1 MNGTI
6 KFNLSN
12 MTNKGL
18 KKVVERVIEMTGI
31 PEVMISIFMISAI
44 STIMQ
49 GLLTLLTLMLRL
61 IRDAATATL
70 NVPPSTVMTAIVMTA
85 MAAKIVLYS
94 EHLIT

>member
-1 MNGTI
+1 M
-6 KFNLSN
+6 
-12 MTNKGL
+12 
-18 KKVVERVIEMTGI
+18 EMTGI

-94 EHLIT
+94 EHLITY

>member
-1 MNGTI
+1 
-6 KFNLSN
+6 
-12 MTNKGL
+12 
-18 KKVVERVIEMTGI
+18 MTGI